1 MESEDHLYI
10 PEEIDNNAM
19 LQTFESKR
27 GDEEIPEHIVVN
39 NDKENLVPH
48 HHLEEAKATL
58 VGPITASATNTMHS
72 KLSLLKKKI
81 DSNNNS
87 NRLKPPTVAATSSA
101 YASV

>member
-1 MESEDHLYI
+1 MQIMESEDHLYI

-19 LQTFESKR
+19 MQTFESKR

-39 NDKENLVPH
+39 NDKENMIPP
-48 HHLEEAKATL
+48 LEETKATL
-58 VGPITASATNTMHS
+58 VGPISSTATNTMHS

-87 NRLKPPTVAATSSA
+87 NR
-101 YASV
+101 

>member
-19 LQTFESKR
+19 MQTFESKR

-48 HHLEEAKATL
+48 FEETKATL
-58 VGPITASATNTMHS
+58 IGPISTIVTNAMHS

-87 NRLKPPTVAATSSA
+87 NRLKPPTVVTSSSV